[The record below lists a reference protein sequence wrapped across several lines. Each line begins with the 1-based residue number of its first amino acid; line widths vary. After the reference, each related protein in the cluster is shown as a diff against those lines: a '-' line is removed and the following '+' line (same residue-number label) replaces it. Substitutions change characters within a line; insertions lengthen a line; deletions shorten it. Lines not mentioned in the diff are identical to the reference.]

1 MRKGS
6 VGCLPIDPFFWG
18 GEPRRFSMAV
28 RSMTP
33 LALATLFFDSEVG
46 QLKTISITVW
56 FSYRPDRG
64 NRNGDCSDLGDG
76 ED

>member
-1 MRKGS
+1 LM
-6 VGCLPIDPFFWG
+6 
-18 GEPRRFSMAV
+18 
-28 RSMTP
+28 
-33 LALATLFFDSEVG
+33 
-46 QLKTISITVW
+46 TISITVW